1 MVSLI
6 WSCCSSEKHE
16 DIVRA
21 TYELVTNLAKC
32 LPAAGLQ
39 SLFSRVQTIVLPHID
54 GKTVLFLR
62 DYSINAIE
70 NLKEAKRS
78 KELQRPGTGKGAH
91 QGSSSSQGQ
100 GSAGGLTQ
108 MFSRGGSSH
117 GKKTTIISSL
127 GGGQGSNRGQAQ
139 QAEVNEDDKYFNLMI
154 FWNIATDTSIGA
166 SQRTKEL
173 ALASL
178 VEVLKLGHTY
188 KSNIRDQFVQLAL
201 DRICELRSYAEDAVY
216 IAIGFL

>member
-1 MVSLI
+1 
-6 WSCCSSEKHE
+6 
-16 DIVRA
+16 
-21 TYELVTNLAKC
+21 
-32 LPAAGLQ
+32 
-39 SLFSRVQTIVLPHID
+39 
-54 GKTVLFLR
+54 
-62 DYSINAIE
+62 
-70 NLKEAKRS
+70 
-78 KELQRPGTGKGAH
+78 
-91 QGSSSSQGQ
+91 
-100 GSAGGLTQ
+100 

-127 GGGQGSNRGQAQ
+127 GGGQSSNRGQAQ

-173 ALASL
+173 ALTSL

-201 DRICELRSYAEDAVY
+201 DRICELRSYAEDSVY